1 MWTPQLPNFIREN
14 DALADFDILK
24 GSLSMLVRVITSL
37 IGVAVMTPIMWF
49 SDTYVFPL
57 ALAFFSLMALIAVFS
72 CIKLRGKLFITLP
85 TYIIGVAMPFL
96 CKYVGELYKISAIL
110 FGAIF
115 IYLLYLMFCAVIFHK
130 RCDLSTLSVCF
141 ILVIYVI
148 GGFSC
153 MQVLRGLPDGILAV
167 ISVILAAWVTDIFAY
182 FTGKLI
188 GKHKLCE
195 TISPKKT
202 IEGSIGGIVFCAI
215 VFVIYALI
223 IFNGS
228 TPTYAYVFMVL
239 VSIVLSVVA
248 QIGDLT
254 LSLFKRRFGIK
265 DFGTLFPGHGGVLDR
280 FDSII
285 AVAPVF
291 LIIILFA
298 NYII

>member
-1 MWTPQLPNFIREN
+1 
-14 DALADFDILK
+14 
-24 GSLSMLVRVITSL
+24 MLVRIITSL
-37 IGVAVMTPIMWF
+37 VGVAVMIPIMWF
-49 SDTYVFPL
+49 SNTYVFPL
-57 ALAFFSLMALIAVFS
+57 ALAFFSLVALYEVFS
-72 CIKLRGKLFITLP
+72 CIKLRGKLFITIP

-96 CKYVGELYKISAIL
+96 CKYIGDMYKIAAVL

-115 IYLLYLMFCAVIFHK
+115 AYMLYLMFCAVIFHK
-130 RCDLSTLSVCF
+130 RCDLNTLSLCF

-148 GGFSC
+148 GGFSA
-153 MQVLRGLPDGILAV
+153 MQVLRDLPDGILAV

-182 FTGKLI
+182 FTGRLL

-202 IEGSIGGIVFCAI
+202 IEGSIGGTVSCAI
-215 VFVIYALI
+215 IFVIYSFI
-223 IFNGS
+223 IFNRT
-228 TPTYAYVFMVL
+228 TPIYGYIFMFV

-248 QIGDLT
+248 QIGDLSM
-254 LSLFKRRFGIK
+254 SLVKRKFGIK
-265 DFGTLFPGHGGVLDR
+265 DFGSLFPGHGGALDR
-280 FDSII
+280 FDSLI